1 MLYIEERQA
10 GENGRDY
17 ALRMITENIIDLN
30 LKPGSMVSEKDLASE
45 LGLSRTPV
53 REALM
58 DLAKVGMVEVYPQR
72 GSRISLI
79 DYELV
84 EDTQFT
90 RNILEGAVVQLACE
104 RAAEA
109 DLKALKENVMLQEF
123 YINNSQKLMEL
134 DNAFHRELFRIGG
147 RMHTY
152 NMLSSFSIHFDRV
165 RQMALRTS
173 KELKIVEDHKKI
185 YEAIARKDAKT
196 AQNCMEEHLARYKV
210 DEVAIRENYP
220 SEYFA

>member
-1 MLYIEERQA
+1 MDIGERQA
-10 GENGRDY
+10 GETGRDY
-17 ALRMITENIIDLN
+17 ALRVLKDNIINLE

-79 DYELV
+79 NYELV

-90 RNILEGAVVQLACE
+90 RNVLEGAVVQLACQ
-104 RAAEA
+104 RATQE
-109 DLKALKENVMLQEF
+109 DLKILKENVMLQEF
-123 YINNSQKLMEL
+123 YIDDSIKLMDL
-134 DNAFHRELFRIGG
+134 DNRFHGELFRIGG
-147 RMHTY
+147 KMHTY
-152 NMLSSFSIHFDRV
+152 NMLSSFSVHFDRV
-165 RQMALRTS
+165 RQMALHAT
-173 KELKIVEDHKKI
+173 KDLKIVEDHQNI
-185 YEAIARKDAKT
+185 YQAVVDKDMQRAK
-196 AQNCMEEHLARYKV
+196 ACMEEHLARYKV

-220 SEYFA
+220 PEYFA